1 MAKKRFWEHT
11 KTYIKDIFLR
21 KILQANLS
29 PQATK
34 LLLILMGHKNS
45 NTGLCNPSQAL
56 LSKEM
61 NRSVRSIQRYLQEL
75 VQAGIIAI
83 ERIGKMITNK
93 YFLLVDKELEE
104 FKEQYADAKE
114 TTNNI
119 KNKCKSYANNYKDS
133 KKKDSWNYEGQRDAS
148 YYTDLAKRLLGHV

>member
-1 MAKKRFWEHT
+1 MAKKKFWEHT

-34 LLLILMGHKNS
+34 LLLILQGHKNS

-61 NRSVRSIQRYLQEL
+61 DRSIRSIQRYLQEL

-83 ERIGKMITNK
+83 ERMGKMITNK
-93 YFLLVDKELEE
+93 YFLLVDKELEQ

-119 KNKCKSYANNYKDS
+119 KNKCKSYKSYS
-133 KKKDSWNYEGQRDAS
+133 KKESNWDYEGQRDSS
-148 YYTDLAKRLLGHV
+148 YYINLEKRLLGWE

>member
-21 KILQANLS
+21 KILMANLS

-34 LLLILMGHKNS
+34 LLLILMGHKN
-45 NTGLCNPSQAL
+45 NLTGLCNPSQAL

-61 NRSVRSIQRYLQEL
+61 DRSIRSIQRYLQEL
-75 VQAGIIAI
+75 VQARIIAI
-83 ERIGKMITNK
+83 ERMGKMITNK
-93 YFLLVDKELEE
+93 YFLLVDKELEA

-114 TTNNI
+114 TTDNI

-148 YYTDLAKRLLGHV
+148 YYTNLAKQLLGHV